1 MLVHGMKGRIDMWRL
16 IGNSIVPQ
24 LAAEVLKALMETT

>member
-1 MLVHGMKGRIDMWRL
+1 MLVYGMKGRSDLWRL

-24 LAAEVLKALMETT
+24 IAAEVLKALMEAT